1 MRNSHHWKSG
11 SSLRPIAKNAA
22 KSPLSRVPLALGG
35 GGLSPPPKMH
45 VIKRAMENYDT
56 TRQYLNFV
64 WAEFWYLS
72 SFSVTWPSNL
82 GFLHVRQTNFAP
94 YEESTGGPVR
104 GLFFIKI
111 NVSLNSKRNH
121 RRQHHCIVI
130 NGGGWSGKK
139 DHCGF
144 NGIRH

>member
-1 MRNSHHWKSG
+1 MPHDPIQGQGQGPGHGGPKVAKMNVEFQ
-11 SSLRPIAKNAA
+11 SLPT
-22 KSPLSRVPLALGG
+22 
-35 GGLSPPPKMH
+35 PPKAPMH
-45 VIKRAMENYDT
+45 ACNQKLTLNCDT
-56 TRQYLNFV
+56 PRQYGDIFLIFILV
-64 WAEFWYLS
+64 QRH
-72 SFSVTWPSNL
+72 VTFKL
-82 GFLHVRQTNFAP
+82 RVFHVRQTNFAP